1 MIVVDASAILEVLL
15 QTTAAGRISQRIFA
29 PRENLCAPHLIDVE
43 VAQVVRRYTR
53 ERTITAHRGGEALED
68 LTQLPIHRY
77 PHHVLLPR
85 IWELRHN
92 FTAYDAAYLAL
103 AEVLDAPLVTRDRAL
118 GSAGSKARVE
128 VL

>member
-15 QTTAAGRISQRIFA
+15 QTTAATRISQRIFA
-29 PRENLCAPHLIDVE
+29 ARDTLCAPHLIDVE
-43 VAQVVRRYTR
+43 VAQVVRRYAR
-53 ERTITAHRGGEALED
+53 EHTITTDRGAEALDD
-68 LTQLPIHRY
+68 LAQLPIHRY
-77 PHHVLLPR
+77 PHDVLLPR

-92 FTAYDAAYLAL
+92 FTAYNAAYLAL

-128 VL
+128 VV